1 MFKYGFLFLA
11 LSSFL
16 FSCMKGQKVDLII
29 HNANIHVMDDAGSVH
44 EAMAIRDGKIIEVG
58 PERQIL
64 NKYRSDEDI
73 DALGKD
79 VYPGL
84 TDAHGHLLMYA
95 NQKLGVDL
103 TGAKSM
109 DEVIYRCEKYFAKS
123 SNKFIIGG
131 GWDQSLWGNDSM
143 PNNKKLS
150 EVFKNIPVCLYRVDG
165 HAALVNQ
172 FLFKKAKIQATNVD
186 GGEVKIVNGIP
197 TGLLLD
203 NAMNFI
209 TKLLPA
215 YPLSQVKKAISEIQ
229 EELFQYGITG
239 THEAGIDFKHIQL
252 FKSMISGGQLKL
264 ELYAMLMNSP
274 ENRTFAIKN
283 GPYRFR
289 NLYIRSFKVFA
300 DGSLGSRGALLKK
313 PYTDDHQSHGLLLTS
328 VNEMRNVAQFCLKNG
343 YQMNTHGIGDSAN
356 ALILDIYK
364 NAFKRNP
371 DHRFRIEHSQV
382 IDPSDFLKFSEYAV
396 FPSVQPT
403 HATSDHRWAEK
414 RLGKNRLQGA
424 YAYRTL
430 LRQYGMLAIGTDFPV
445 ESTNP
450 FFTIHAAVQRK
461 NPSNQPLNGFLAH
474 ESLSLDEVI
483 RGMTIWAAFSS
494 FQENELGSLE
504 KGKRANFVIF
514 DKPLE
519 SNSSFEQN
527 YAWRTFIRGKMVF
540 ALDEL

>member
-403 HATSDHRWAEK
+403 HATSDQRWAEK

>member
-1 MFKYGFLFLA
+1 MFKFAFLFLTLA
-11 LSSFL
+11 TFL

-44 EAMAIRDGKIIEVG
+44 EAMAIRDGKVIEVG

-165 HAALVNQ
+165 HAALVNEY
-172 FLFKKAKIQATNVD
+172 LFKKAKIQSTSVD
-186 GGEVKIVNGIP
+186 GGEVKMVNGVP

-209 TKLLPA
+209 SKHLPA
-215 YPLSQVKKAISEIQ
+215 YPLSQVKNAISEIQ

-252 FKSMISGGQLKL
+252 FKSMISSGKLKL

-289 NLYIRSFKVFA
+289 NLSIRSFKVFA

-313 PYTDDHQSHGLLLTS
+313 PYTDDHHSHGLLLTS
-328 VNEMRNVAQFCLKNG
+328 VNEMKNIAQFCLKHG

-364 NAFKRNP
+364 NAFNRNP

-382 IDPSDFLKFSEYAV
+382 IDPADFAKFSEYAV

-403 HATSDHRWAEK
+403 HATSDQRWAEN

-461 NPSNQPLNGFLAH
+461 NSTNQPLNGFLSQ

-519 SNSSFEQN
+519 SNPSFEQN
-527 YAWRTFIRGKMVF
+527 YAWRTFIRGEMVF